1 MKLELLPRTD
11 LAVRALRY
19 LADGVTR
26 NSEDLANAI
35 DSTPQHMQHVMAPLT
50 GAGWVRSRRGPSG
63 GYTIDPAAD
72 PSILELIEAVE
83 GPTADGQCVLRTSSC
98 SEEMPCALHDAWVQ
112 ARRALVEALGQRP
125 VIEQPNPNDGG
136 KE

>member
-19 LADGVTR
+19 LADGKTR
-26 NSEDLANAI
+26 NSEDIAAVI
-35 DSTPQHMQHVMAPLT
+35 GSTPQHMQHVMAPLT

-63 GYTIDPAAD
+63 GYTIDPAAH

-83 GPTADGQCVLRTSSC
+83 GPTTNRLCVLRTSTC
-98 SEEMPCALHDAWVQ
+98 NENLPCALHDAWVQ
-112 ARRALVEALGQRP
+112 ARGALIEALGQSP
-125 VIEQPNPNDGG
+125 VIEESVPNGG
-136 KE
+136 NV

>member
-19 LADGVTR
+19 LADGKTR
-26 NSEDLANAI
+26 NAEDIAAVI
-35 DSTPQHMQHVMAPLT
+35 GSTPQHMQHVMAPLT

-63 GYTIDPAAD
+63 GYTMDPAAD

-83 GPTADGQCVLRTSSC
+83 GPTANRQCVLRTSTC
-98 SEEMPCALHDAWVQ
+98 NENLPCALHDAWVL
-112 ARRALVEALGQRP
+112 ARGALIEALGQRP
-125 VIEQPNPNDGG
+125 VIEEPVPNGG
-136 KE
+136 NV

>member
-19 LADGVTR
+19 LADGKTR
-26 NSEDLANAI
+26 NAEDIAAVI
-35 DSTPQHMQHVMAPLT
+35 GSTPQHMQHVMAPLT

-63 GYTIDPAAD
+63 GYTMDPAAD

-83 GPTADGQCVLRTSSC
+83 GPTANRQCVLRTSTC
-98 SEEMPCALHDAWVQ
+98 NENLPCALHDAWVQ
-112 ARRALVEALGQRP
+112 ARGALIEALGQRP
-125 VIEQPNPNDGG
+125 VIEEPVPNGG
-136 KE
+136 NV

>member
-26 NSEDLANAI
+26 NSEDLASAI

-63 GYTIDPAAD
+63 GYTIDPEAD

-83 GPTADGQCVLRTSSC
+83 GPTADGQCVLRTSTC
-98 SEEMPCALHDAWVQ
+98 NEALPCALHDAWVQ

-125 VIEQPNPNDGG
+125 VVEQPNPLNGG